1 MFLGFFQK
9 NQTSPRTRVQKSDS
23 MVANLG
29 IIVAKRTTVAQLQVT
44 IELAH
49 TQRQQVG
56 LFEFKTCLDMERY
69 NVMHL

>member
-9 NQTSPRTRVQKSDS
+9 GQTPPRTRVQKSDS

>member
-1 MFLGFFQK
+1 
-9 NQTSPRTRVQKSDS
+9 